1 MTDPHS
7 YTTTLRSGSAPPEP
21 TGPEPTLPCSLISL
35 PHSGGLAGRTAN
47 PREVISSW
55 SPLPQPLSRAP
66 SYCESLHCLDSP
78 LTSPSRAQ
86 ARSQPSPLIPWPR
99 RSPPWL
105 QPPSLWDG
113 NSCPLLPPPRFP
125 LAGGHLPPD
134 ALRQPQP
141 HTPTSKLRRIFLPPN
156 PPPPLPN
163 SLTGPPGTRAPLSAV
178 LPSSSSGPS
187 SPAAPNVTTPTLL
200 PKVLSTGPGK
210 HSSGESL

>member
-1 MTDPHS
+1 MTLIFQRLCDRP
-7 YTTTLRSGSAPPEP
+7 TLLHDHLEVWIRPTRTNPSVGS
-21 TGPEPTLPCSLISL
+21 GPEPTLPCSLISL

-78 LTSPSRAQ
+78 LTSPSHAQ

-113 NSCPLLPPPRFP
+113 NSCPLLPPPRFQ

-134 ALRQPQP
+134 ALRQLQP
-141 HTPTSKLRRIFLPPN
+141 HTPTSKLQRIFLPPN
-156 PPPPLPN
+156 PPPPLPTA
-163 SLTGPPGTRAPLSAV
+163 SLALQALGLHCQQLCLSLPRVPPHL
-178 LPSSSSGPS
+178 
-187 SPAAPNVTTPTLL
+187 LL
-200 PKVLSTGPGK
+200 PMSQPRPFFPKC
-210 HSSGESL
+210 